1 MTGLT
6 QQQARAL
13 TYLRDFTA
21 MNGYCPSYAEIAK
34 HVGLKGKS
42 GVARLVNELEE
53 RGNIRR
59 LPGRARAIEVIMP
72 RTAELSPEIDAM
84 VRLYATAH
92 RISKQTAVNELLRHA
107 LGAVA

>member
-6 QQQARAL
+6 QRQARAL
-13 TYLRDFTA
+13 SFLRDFTA
-21 MNGYCPSYAEIAK
+21 MNGFSPSYEE
-34 HVGLKGKS
+34 VGRHIGCNKS
-42 GVARLVNELEE
+42 NVHRIVGELES

-72 RTAELSPEIDAM
+72 RTAELSPEIDAL
-84 VRLYATAH
+84 VRRYATEH
-92 RISKQTAVNELLRHA
+92 RIDKRTAVNELLRQA

>member
-1 MTGLT
+1 
-6 QQQARAL
+6 
-13 TYLRDFTA
+13 
-21 MNGYCPSYAEIAK
+21 
-34 HVGLKGKS
+34 
-42 GVARLVNELEE
+42 
-53 RGNIRR
+53 
-59 LPGRARAIEVIMP
+59 MP